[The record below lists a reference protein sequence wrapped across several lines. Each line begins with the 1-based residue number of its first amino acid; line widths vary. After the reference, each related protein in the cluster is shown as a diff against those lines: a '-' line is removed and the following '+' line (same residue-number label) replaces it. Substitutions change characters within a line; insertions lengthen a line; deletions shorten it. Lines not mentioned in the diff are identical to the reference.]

1 MMWQHSQGCDIHGSI
16 PAGSISSHLLSGLS
30 LPLCG
35 RGAPAAAR
43 LAAPLPLGRTR
54 TRLGDTARTGG
65 YRRPRRYSPC
75 ISLVY
80 GGEDEVE
87 DEDEEGT
94 TSKMD
99 EAQMPVDSLRGDL
112 DRCSVLGV
120 RCSVW
125 NGRPDVCIHM
135 HRSGVCTAYVYVCV
149 YVSRLSHQ
157 KHTQEFGYARY
168 TMELVLM
175 SGGRGVR
182 MERQNAGASFGREAP
197 PAGPRW
203 HLASAP

>member
-1 MMWQHSQGCDIHGSI
+1 MWQHSQGCDIHGSI
-16 PAGSISSHLLSGLS
+16 PAGSISSHLLPFPYVGGA
-30 LPLCG
+30 LPRLLISPLPCPLAVRVRGWEIRRG
-35 RGAPAAAR
+35 RGFI
-43 LAAPLPLGRTR
+43 
-54 TRLGDTARTGG
+54 DG
-65 YRRPRRYSPC
+65 YDATCLQQCAYF
-75 ISLVY
+75 IGLWGV
-80 GGEDEVE
+80 EVE
-87 DEDEEGT
+87 DEDEDETRRWMRLRCQWTASGGT
-94 TSKMD
+94 LIG
-99 EAQMPVDSLRGDL
+99 A
-112 DRCSVLGV
+112 RCSVFDARSGMA
-120 RCSVW
+120 
-125 NGRPDVCIHM
+125 GPTYVCIHM

-157 KHTQEFGYARY
+157 KHTQEIGYARY

>member
-1 MMWQHSQGCDIHGSI
+1 MWEGRSRGCSSRRS
-16 PAGSISSHLLSGLS
+16 PAPWPYAYAVGRYGEDGGLS
-30 LPLCG
+30 T
-35 RGAPAAAR
+35 AATLRACN
-43 LAAPLPLGRTR
+43 
-54 TRLGDTARTGG
+54 
-65 YRRPRRYSPC
+65 SPC
-75 ISLVY
+75 ISSVY
-80 GGEDEVE
+80 GGEDEGE
-87 DEDEEGT
+87 DEDEDGT

-120 RCSVW
+120 RCAVW

-157 KHTQEFGYARY
+157 KHSRGIGYARC

-175 SGGRGVR
+175 SEWREGG
-182 MERQNAGASFGREAP
+182 
-197 PAGPRW
+197 
-203 HLASAP
+203 